1 MAMHPIPPAFALVLL
16 PLALLGCA
24 AAKPDSLV
32 SAAMQQD
39 CSVLNLDRGLPY
51 CRPLPAAPEP
61 PPFCTRSRGSVDCW
75 RQPPAASPPYR
86 GLADTPAMPPAEH
99 QPRPWPRFSEEPA
112 PVRAAEPGRMA
123 PLVEPMPVTP
133 AADPVRAAPAEAPAR
148 LAPAADPGR
157 PAPVEAPLRLAPA
170 GADRPT

>member
-1 MAMHPIPPAFALVLL
+1 MRPVPPTLALVLL

-51 CRPLPAAPEP
+51 CRALPAAPEP

-75 RQPPAASPPYR
+75 RQPPVANPPYR
-86 GLADTPAMPPAEH
+86 GLADTPAMPPPER
-99 QPRPWPRFSEEPA
+99 QTRPWPRFSEDAGVAPA
-112 PVRAAEPGRMA
+112 REATRETVPEADAARLAPLAEPGR
-123 PLVEPMPVTP
+123 T
-133 AADPVRAAPAEAPAR
+133 APAEAPLR
-148 LAPAADPGR
+148 LMPAAE
-157 PAPVEAPLRLAPA
+157 PVRLAPA